1 MINKA
6 TIIGRVGKK
15 DYRITKAGGNMC
27 LLSVCTDKSMLSDV
41 GERKTLTTWHNINMY
56 SKLAEAANKFVKVG
70 DMIFIMGE
78 IQNRKVDDEKG
89 SRWLYSI
96 TAHEFKVL
104 ASSKT
109 HIEEDEKEAIDDDF
123 FNR

>member
-6 TIIGRVGKK
+6 TIVGRIGKK
-15 DYRITKAGGNMC
+15 DYRPTKTGGNML
-27 LLSVCTDKSMLSDV
+27 LLSVCTDKSMTTDI
-41 GERKTLTTWHNINMY
+41 GEHRTLTTWHNINMY
-56 SKLAEAANKFVKVG
+56 SKLADTANKYIKVG
-70 DMIFIMGE
+70 DMVFIMGE
-78 IQNRKVDDEKG
+78 IQNRKVEDEKG

-104 ASSKT
+104 ASNKKVD
-109 HIEEDEKEAIDDDF
+109 EEEKQDLDDDF

>member
-1 MINKA
+1 
-6 TIIGRVGKK
+6 
-15 DYRITKAGGNMC
+15 
-27 LLSVCTDKSMLSDV
+27 
-41 GERKTLTTWHNINMY
+41 
-56 SKLAEAANKFVKVG
+56 
-70 DMIFIMGE
+70 MIFIMGE

-109 HIEEDEKEAIDDDF
+109 HIEEDEKENIDDDF